1 MKIFIGKDGAKTYTQ
16 THDVRRKRDYANCK
30 TNAVAQICKVE
41 MQMDEKKSNE
51 YKRKNL
57 TVEQHF
63 YVWSFKWYPFQI
75 HPLLPLNTLWNM

>member
-41 MQMDEKKSNE
+41 RCKWMKK
-51 YKRKNL
+51 KVTKIKGK
-57 TVEQHF
+57 T
-63 YVWSFKWYPFQI
+63 
-75 HPLLPLNTLWNM
+75 